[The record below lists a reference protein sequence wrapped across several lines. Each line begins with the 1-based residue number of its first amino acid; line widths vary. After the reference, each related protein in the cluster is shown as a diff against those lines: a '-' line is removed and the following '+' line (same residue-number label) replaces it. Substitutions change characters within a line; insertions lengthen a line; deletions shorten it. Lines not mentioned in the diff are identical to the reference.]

1 MYALSSLLRP
11 RPRAEE
17 SESTVDLLRRTPLDE
32 LDRTVAAL
40 KQVRPAAEVRAAMV
54 EVIARAPLS
63 DFAALKEIYLRH
75 CADEAR

>member
-1 MYALSSLLRP
+1 MNALRTLLRP
-11 RPRAEE
+11 RPRLEGG
-17 SESTVDLLRRTPLDE
+17 ESTVDLLRRTPLDE

-63 DFAALKEIYLRH
+63 DFAMLKEIYLRH
-75 CADEAR
+75 CADEAQ